1 MKKLLLLSA
10 IASIAMADCSYK
22 IYKLER
28 ELKYAKQYGNYNRVR
43 GLENALAN
51 VKAHCGSGYSNYYAK
66 KDAVKYKIDALED
79 EAERKIDRIEDKLDE
94 LSDMKDTMSK
104 AEYKKRKAELK
115 AEKKRIKEQYKAQK
129 RELKSSYDY

>member
-22 IYKLER
+22 IHKLER
-28 ELKYAKQYGNYNRVR
+28 ELSYAKEYGNYYRVR
-43 GLENALAN
+43 GLESALAN
-51 VKAHCGSGYSNYYAK
+51 VKAHCGGGYNDYYAK
-66 KDAVKYKIDALED
+66 KEAAKYKIDALED

-104 AEYKKRKAELK
+104 EEYKRKKAELK
-115 AEKKRIKEQYKAQK
+115 AEKNRIKREYKEQK
-129 RELKSSYDY
+129 RSLKETYNY